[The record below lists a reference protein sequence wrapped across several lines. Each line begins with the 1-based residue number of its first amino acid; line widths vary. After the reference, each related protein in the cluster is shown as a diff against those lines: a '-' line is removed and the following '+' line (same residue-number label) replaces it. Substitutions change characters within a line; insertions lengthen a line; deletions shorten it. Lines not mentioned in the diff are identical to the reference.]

1 MVYVLRL
8 IHIIG
13 GVFWVGSAMFGTF
26 LLMPSLRAAGPA
38 AGPVMNQLGQVRKMP
53 MVMMTSAI
61 VTVVAGIWLLM
72 IDSAGAPGVFM
83 KSGPGRTFG
92 IGAALAILGF
102 VLGIVINMPAARRM
116 GAIGAAA
123 AKRGG
128 PPTADEAAEMQRLQG
143 RMSVASQIVTVLLL
157 LATGAMAIARY
168 VP

>member
-53 MVMMTSAI
+53 IVMMTSAI

-92 IGAALAILGF
+92 IGAALSILGF
-102 VLGIVINMPAARRM
+102 LLGVVINMPAARRL
-116 GAIGAAA
+116 GAIGATA
-123 AKRGG
+123 AKRGSA
-128 PPTADEAAEMQRLQG
+128 PTPDEAAEMQRLQG
-143 RMSVASQIVTVLLL
+143 RMSAASQIVTLLLL